1 MRNISANGLAQ
12 LAKRHGNEPVNII
25 EVDWIAGRAPA
36 SYADKDVQGI
46 PGKIVELGDLDD
58 VVAHVTAESGVTNS
72 DSSQQIDVT
81 LDDVDGSIKT
91 IFDSYDVHKRPVR
104 VYQWFEGLDLSDKFL
119 IFAGK
124 INTPISWNER
134 DRTVKITVVS
144 QLEDQEIGF
153 SAEEGQFPYL
163 PADLVG
169 KAWPML
175 FGTVI
180 DSPALQINK
189 ALEACTLAGVGIVSG
204 SAAMGGLPLYENG
217 TNSDGGGNAGNA
229 LTVIQMN
236 IILEASECWMGVDD
250 QKSQQLLDQYNKMAE
265 KLNEEL
271 AQKAAQ
277 EACARMKR
285 AQQIANATSQG
296 TGANPI
302 PTIGGEDFPQNT
314 PITININGGL
324 FTGSF
329 VGNNFYVTSSVHPD
343 NETAAQQAA
352 NDSRD
357 PCPPPP
363 AKAQDYDYKMD
374 VPCGCGDFFNE
385 CQLRRQGWVI
395 TTSGGASRSA
405 SSSSVMQQFWA
416 DPGSRIVMESDSPLT
431 YVISIV
437 PGRVLAVKA
446 FKQFQGPRTL
456 CLVPPSYYTVQTV
469 RYGTITAVQIVMNK
483 PLSYYTTDGTNDGWS
498 DEVYVT
504 FQSNIG
510 PDIIDILTYI
520 IDNYTDLGWD
530 EESFEYVRTKLAPF
544 PANFPLLDRKNTI
557 DVLKDIAF
565 QCRCAISLRENTFYL
580 KYLPEEPVALGT
592 PQWATAKN
600 RVNDTITLSD
610 IDAEQ
615 GVEVELTVTED
626 LVTKMKVSWRISNA
640 PDNEYTPDKDRNQ
653 KCMILRHNIARYGV
667 QEQDYDW
674 YIFNQPDIILK
685 CATFWLIRLS
695 NTWKRIRFR
704 TFLNKLN
711 LETFDTVLFD
721 DRVNGVGKGYV
732 ASGPVKAIVEK
743 ATYNSAENYIDFEC
757 LAPVRAGE
765 TTQYKFF
772 WPAELPV
779 SATWPPQEDIASGD
793 AGGGGIGTGAT
804 GKLPIG
810 YHGRHRPGRY
820 GLCGRPQCRL
830 PAAERSGRQPTH
842 RPRLRRPTGD
852 CGLSV
857 RSTTAWHEATIEP
870 DPQLL
875 ARQPASHRSRL
886 AAGSGH
892 RHFPDQSDRRGRR
905 QAEQL
910 RLSQGRTRL
919 ERERQADDRPCAG
932 ACHGLRP
939 GW

>member
-1 MRNISANGLAQ
+1 
-12 LAKRHGNEPVNII
+12 
-25 EVDWIAGRAPA
+25 
-36 SYADKDVQGI
+36 
-46 PGKIVELGDLDD
+46 
-58 VVAHVTAESGVTNS
+58 
-72 DSSQQIDVT
+72 
-81 LDDVDGSIKT
+81 
-91 IFDSYDVHKRPVR
+91 
-104 VYQWFEGLDLSDKFL
+104 
-119 IFAGK
+119 
-124 INTPISWNER
+124 
-134 DRTVKITVVS
+134 
-144 QLEDQEIGF
+144 
-153 SAEEGQFPYL
+153 
-163 PADLVG
+163 
-169 KAWPML
+169 
-175 FGTVI
+175 
-180 DSPALQINK
+180 
-189 ALEACTLAGVGIVSG
+189 
-204 SAAMGGLPLYENG
+204 
-217 TNSDGGGNAGNA
+217 
-229 LTVIQMN
+229 
-236 IILEASECWMGVDD
+236 
-250 QKSQQLLDQYNKMAE
+250 
-265 KLNEEL
+265 
-271 AQKAAQ
+271 
-277 EACARMKR
+277 
-285 AQQIANATSQG
+285 
-296 TGANPI
+296 
-302 PTIGGEDFPQNT
+302 
-314 PITININGGL
+314 
-324 FTGSF
+324 
-329 VGNNFYVTSSVHPD
+329 
-343 NETAAQQAA
+343 
-352 NDSRD
+352 
-357 PCPPPP
+357 
-363 AKAQDYDYKMD
+363 MD

-395 TTSGGASRSA
+395 TTSGGSSRSA

-757 LAPVRAGE
+757 LAPVRGE
-765 TTQYKFF
+765 RRPST
-772 WPAELPV
+772 
-779 SATWPPQEDIASGD
+779 SSSGQRNCPSVR
-793 AGGGGIGTGAT
+793 
-804 GKLPIG
+804 L
-810 YHGRHRPGRY
+810 
-820 GLCGRPQCRL
+820 GRPKRT
-830 PAAERSGRQPTH
+830 S
-842 RPRLRRPTGD
+842 
-852 CGLSV
+852 
-857 RSTTAWHEATIEP
+857 
-870 DPQLL
+870 L
-875 ARQPASHRSRL
+875 AGTRA
-886 AAGSGH
+886 AAGSAPGQ
-892 RHFPDQSDRRGRR
+892 RGNCRSASRTASVKAAQSLWAAPTSSSGR
-905 QAEQL
+905 
-910 RLSQGRTRL
+910 
-919 ERERQADDRPCAG
+919 
-932 ACHGLRP
+932 
-939 GW
+939 

>member
-271 AQKAAQ
+271 AEKAAQ

-352 NDSRD
+352 SDSRD

-363 AKAQDYDYKMD
+363 AKAQDLRLQD
-374 VPCGCGDFFNE
+374 GRALW
-385 CQLRRQGWVI
+385 LRR
-395 TTSGGASRSA
+395 
-405 SSSSVMQQFWA
+405 
-416 DPGSRIVMESDSPLT
+416 
-431 YVISIV
+431 
-437 PGRVLAVKA
+437 
-446 FKQFQGPRTL
+446 
-456 CLVPPSYYTVQTV
+456 
-469 RYGTITAVQIVMNK
+469 
-483 PLSYYTTDGTNDGWS
+483 
-498 DEVYVT
+498 
-504 FQSNIG
+504 
-510 PDIIDILTYI
+510 
-520 IDNYTDLGWD
+520 
-530 EESFEYVRTKLAPF
+530 
-544 PANFPLLDRKNTI
+544 
-557 DVLKDIAF
+557 
-565 QCRCAISLRENTFYL
+565 
-580 KYLPEEPVALGT
+580 
-592 PQWATAKN
+592 
-600 RVNDTITLSD
+600 
-610 IDAEQ
+610 
-615 GVEVELTVTED
+615 
-626 LVTKMKVSWRISNA
+626 
-640 PDNEYTPDKDRNQ
+640 
-653 KCMILRHNIARYGV
+653 
-667 QEQDYDW
+667 
-674 YIFNQPDIILK
+674 
-685 CATFWLIRLS
+685 
-695 NTWKRIRFR
+695 
-704 TFLNKLN
+704 FL
-711 LETFDTVLFD
+711 
-721 DRVNGVGKGYV
+721 
-732 ASGPVKAIVEK
+732 
-743 ATYNSAENYIDFEC
+743 
-757 LAPVRAGE
+757 
-765 TTQYKFF
+765 
-772 WPAELPV
+772 
-779 SATWPPQEDIASGD
+779 
-793 AGGGGIGTGAT
+793 
-804 GKLPIG
+804 
-810 YHGRHRPGRY
+810 
-820 GLCGRPQCRL
+820 
-830 PAAERSGRQPTH
+830 
-842 RPRLRRPTGD
+842 
-852 CGLSV
+852 
-857 RSTTAWHEATIEP
+857 
-870 DPQLL
+870 
-875 ARQPASHRSRL
+875 
-886 AAGSGH
+886 
-892 RHFPDQSDRRGRR
+892 
-905 QAEQL
+905 
-910 RLSQGRTRL
+910 
-919 ERERQADDRPCAG
+919 
-932 ACHGLRP
+932 
-939 GW
+939 